1 MAADADGW
9 RIPHGGESRPEI
21 NRDIDLCDGDRTVD
35 DDVDGSL
42 EVSGTE
48 HWPRLH
54 LIGEKTLEINIDD
67 DIDHSDADEDATI
80 DDDSVDGEDAVND
93 NGKEGQQTCTKA
105 IQQNLGNYNPP
116 SAPLPPSPASSVGIS
131 LFRLKSISLNAYFG

>member
-35 DDVDGSL
+35 DDVDDSL
-42 EVSGTE
+42 EDSGTE

-67 DIDHSDADEDATI
+67 DIDHSDADEDDTI

-93 NGKEGQQTCTKA
+93 NGKERQRRA
-105 IQQNLGNYNPP
+105 ANLYQGN
-116 SAPLPPSPASSVGIS
+116 STESG
-131 LFRLKSISLNAYFG
+131 